1 MCPEGV
7 VIQYVSRWWCR
18 VCWWDVSMWRFLSF
32 LQCDWL
38 TSATRHQHSTHTY
51 LALVRPRSL
60 ALEYTVCIRTVVII
74 ASHAHGRS
82 IMHMHIWGYMYVW
95 RDDMMTTRGP
105 TNYSSFEF
113 SNLLLENSEDVKRR
127 VSLESKLTT
136 GSVFYMAARRLIE
149 SRLLADF
156 AHSFLVSTHWRWK
169 L

>member
-1 MCPEGV
+1 
-7 VIQYVSRWWCR
+7 
-18 VCWWDVSMWRFLSF
+18 
-32 LQCDWL
+32 
-38 TSATRHQHSTHTY
+38 
-51 LALVRPRSL
+51 
-60 ALEYTVCIRTVVII
+60 
-74 ASHAHGRS
+74 
-82 IMHMHIWGYMYVW
+82 MYVW

-156 AHSFLVSTHWRWK
+156 AHSFLVSTHWR
-169 L
+169 